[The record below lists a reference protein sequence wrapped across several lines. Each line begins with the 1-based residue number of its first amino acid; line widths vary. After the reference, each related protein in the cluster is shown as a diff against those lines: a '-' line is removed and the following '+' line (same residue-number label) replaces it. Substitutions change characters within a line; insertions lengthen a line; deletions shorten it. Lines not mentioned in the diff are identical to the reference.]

1 MLFALPDRSVVVTS
15 FAIVAVTASGHGDSR
30 PSPLAI
36 LPNRPEASHLLIP
49 LTPYKV
55 AVIDREDSIRGNRGC
70 RGASNST
77 YHHHALKNK
86 SPPIA
91 RRLIACLPL
100 NWRSGVVLKTNGVA
114 TEAMFPYIMVV
125 FQTTNRVN

>member
-55 AVIDREDSIRGNRGC
+55 AVIDREDSRSGNRGC
-70 RGASNST
+70 RELAARLSSPCPQEQEPAHRKAS
-77 YHHHALKNK
+77 
-86 SPPIA
+86 
-91 RRLIACLPL
+91 IACLPL